1 MKISSLHES
10 SVSKML
16 QGAIGK
22 NYFTRLP
29 WPSQM
34 RAPSGKTVYPQMA
47 GNYGAYME
55 KRPRLKGYFGGAL
68 TRITKI

>member
-1 MKISSLHES
+1 MKISRLHES
-10 SVSKML
+10 SISGML

-29 WPSQM
+29 WSSQM
-34 RAPSGKTVYPQMA
+34 RAPSKTIYPQMA

-55 KRPRLKGYFGGAL
+55 KRPRLKTYFGGAL
-68 TRITKI
+68 TRLTQL